1 MADLEKEMKT
11 TTKKS
16 TSTTKKSTTAKK
28 PAETKSTSST
38 KKTTSAAAKKPAE
51 TKSTSS
57 TKKTTST
64 AAKKPATSKSTASA
78 KTTTKT
84 TSTEKAKSPST
95 TAKKTTTKV
104 AKEAKEVKEV
114 AKKPAITAEKFE
126 KPTKLEFD
134 TSKLNPKL
142 FASSKIYS
150 QAIFDTIIS
159 DRASRRQGTHD
170 VKSRA
175 EVRGGGKKPWR
186 QKGKGRAR
194 AGSTR
199 SPIWVGGGRAF
210 GPTPARNYKL
220 KVNKKVRFNAFISAL
235 TLLAQSKAVVID
247 DFKLESISTKAAINK
262 LNDLGIKNQKHI
274 LIATNDEVTY
284 KSVANLQNVIC
295 VKPSSVSVENLI
307 WADVLVLSTEGYENF
322 EGRIK

>member
-16 TSTTKKSTTAKK
+16 TSSTKKSTT
-28 PAETKSTSST
+28 
-38 KKTTSAAAKKPAE
+38 AKKPAE

-64 AAKKPATSKSTASA
+64 AAKKPAEAKSTSSTKKTTSTAAKKPVASKSTESA

-84 TSTEKAKSPST
+84 TSAEKAKSPST
-95 TAKKTTTKV
+95 TAKKTTAKV
-104 AKEAKEVKEV
+104 AKEVKEV

-186 QKGKGRAR
+186 QKAPGRAR